1 MCVGMDRF
9 KDGKGPQRSVT
20 PEAAA
25 HALSLL
31 ASAPELADTRGA
43 DGCNATPLSRD
54 PGSCQPEAAHREG
67 APLDVVLRALASA
80 LAMYNISLAVSPCC
94 L

>member
-1 MCVGMDRF
+1 MCDGMHRF
-9 KDGKGPQRSVT
+9 KDGEGPQRSIT

-31 ASAPELADTRGA
+31 ASAPELADTKGA
-43 DGCNATPLSRD
+43 NGCNATPLSRG
-54 PGSCQPEAAHREG
+54 PGGCQSEAAPREG
-67 APLDVVLRALASA
+67 ARLDVVLRTLASA
-80 LAMYNISLAVSPCC
+80 LAMYNISLAVRPCC